1 MKLLVIILNKMEVFE
16 ELLTE
21 FQEHDLHG
29 TILQSSGMAH
39 TLYEM
44 GHGEDLFLKP
54 LRLNHTPE
62 RQESRVILMITKDDE
77 MVQKAQGILDS
88 VVGGIDNPE
97 SAILFTVPMDYIAGL
112 KL

>member
-1 MKLLVIILNKMEVFE
+1 MKLLMIILNKTEVFE

-21 FQEHDLHG
+21 FQENDLHG

-54 LRLNHTPE
+54 LRLNHMKAH
-62 RQESRVILMITKDDE
+62 QESRVILMITKDDE
-77 MVQKAQGILDS
+77 MVQKAERILDE

-97 SAILFTVPMDYIAGL
+97 TAILFTVPLDYIAGL

>member
-21 FQEHDLHG
+21 LQENDLHG

-62 RQESRVILMITKDDE
+62 RQESRTILMLTKDEE
-77 MVQKAQGILDS
+77 MIQNAHDILDD

-97 SAILFTVPMDYIAGL
+97 TAIMFTCPIDYIAGL

>member
-1 MKLLVIILNKMEVFE
+1 MKLLLIILNKTEVFE

-21 FQEHDLHG
+21 FQENDLHG

-44 GHGEDLFLKP
+44 GHSEDLFLKP
-54 LRLNHTPE
+54 LRLSHAQE
-62 RQESRVILMITKDDE
+62 HQESRTIMMITKDDE
-77 MVQKAQGILDS
+77 MVQRAERILDS

-97 SAILFTVPMDYIAGL
+97 TAILMTLPIDYIAGL